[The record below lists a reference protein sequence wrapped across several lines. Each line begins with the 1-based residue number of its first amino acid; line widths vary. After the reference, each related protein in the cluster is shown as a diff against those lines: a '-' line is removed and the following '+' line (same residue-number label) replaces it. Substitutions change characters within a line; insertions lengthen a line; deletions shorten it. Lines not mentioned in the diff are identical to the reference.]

1 MVAVKVVHLYLAHR
15 VCAGRGFEPV
25 HCFVSAGDE
34 VHGDDALQRARLCR
48 LIFHLLFL
56 HAHRKKHHHPAHGV
70 ANVSLL
76 VTFRVPKRRLHYHS
90 FEHFPS
96 AFSARAQE
104 KALSGALLAQ
114 ASPLCGS
121 GMQLLLPKLLSK
133 LSPRLS
139 KLLVR
144 ALLAAIQT
152 RLRSCCISSASLAS
166 SSASLAC
173 SSASLACCMRVSS
186 SNLACCIRICCA
198 RSFFLVHS
206 SIFLS

>member
-1 MVAVKVVHLYLAHR
+1 MVNCDQGGWWMPATLKNVFQMIVDRYIIGDLRSNRLCFAWVRDKRGFLWEVKVERPR
-15 VCAGRGFEPV
+15 VELPASAAP
-25 HCFVSAGDE
+25 VSA
-34 VHGDDALQRARLCR
+34 A
-48 LIFHLLFL
+48 
-56 HAHRKKHHHPAHGV
+56 P
-70 ANVSLL
+70 VSA
-76 VTFRVPKRRLHYHS
+76 VSSAASISGRRIGESYYHV
-90 FEHFPS
+90 
-96 AFSARAQE
+96 
-104 KALSGALLAQ
+104 
-114 ASPLCGS
+114 S

>member
-1 MVAVKVVHLYLAHR
+1 LQTALIADDNDCKQAQQNKLSKTS
-15 VCAGRGFEPV
+15 
-25 HCFVSAGDE
+25 SAK
-34 VHGDDALQRARLCR
+34 Q
-48 LIFHLLFL
+48 
-56 HAHRKKHHHPAHGV
+56 
-70 ANVSLL
+70 SLL

-152 RLRSCCISSASLAS
+152 RLRSCCISSASFIAFVDCAANTL
-166 SSASLAC
+166 LC
-173 SSASLACCMRVSS
+173 ETVYRQQVFILFW
-186 SNLACCIRICCA
+186 LFCCA
-198 RSFFLVHS
+198 LSVTKCSNQVAVELRGTTLHS
-206 SIFLS
+206 SVESQNTSWLL